1 MSMDRAG
8 IEGICNQLSANS
20 RFLDWFLEQG
30 LIVRDRYENFCL
42 TETFVKRCYE
52 VSPKK
57 N

>member
-1 MSMDRAG
+1 VSMDRAG